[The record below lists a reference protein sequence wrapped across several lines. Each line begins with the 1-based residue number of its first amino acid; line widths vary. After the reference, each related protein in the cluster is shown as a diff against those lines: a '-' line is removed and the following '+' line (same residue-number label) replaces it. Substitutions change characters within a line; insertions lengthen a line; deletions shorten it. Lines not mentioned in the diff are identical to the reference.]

1 MQMPTSR
8 QHVGIAGRGAGR
20 IAFIGA
26 GWHRDIVDQCRE
38 AFVRTLSEGSAA
50 ACAIDLYEVPG
61 VFEIPLHAKLIA
73 QQGRHA
79 AIVAAGFV
87 VDGGIYRHD
96 FVSQTVIQALMQVQL
111 ETTVPVIS
119 AVLTPHHFHGS
130 PEHVRFFREH
140 FVTKGTEAAHAC
152 AAIVGA
158 VRELKDAL
166 KDEPREQA
174 RGAALDQVAARS
186 V

>member
-1 MQMPTSR
+1 MQMRTFREPT
-8 QHVGIAGRGAGR
+8 GNAAGDTPR

-26 GWHRDIVDQCRE
+26 CWHRDIVDRSRE
-38 AFVRTLSEGSAA
+38 AFVRTLAESDSYAN
-50 ACAIDLYEVPG
+50 AIDFYEVPG

-111 ETTVPVIS
+111 ETTVPVVS

-140 FVTKGTEAAHAC
+140 FETKGAEAAQAC
-152 AAIVGA
+152 AAIIGA
-158 VRELKDAL
+158 TRRLKESVRVATF
-166 KDEPREQA
+166 
-174 RGAALDQVAARS
+174 DQPVERS
-186 V
+186 A

>member
-1 MQMPTSR
+1 MQMATSR
-8 QHVGIAGRGAGR
+8 DRISNAPRSIER

-26 GWHRDIVDQCRE
+26 CWHRDIVDCCHE
-38 AFVRTLSEGSAA
+38 AFVSTLAESGMAA
-50 ACAIDLYEVPG
+50 SAIDFYEVPG

-73 QQGRHA
+73 QQRRHA

-111 ETTVPVIS
+111 ETTVPVLS

-152 AAIVGA
+152 AAIVDA
-158 VRELKDAL
+158 VRGLK
-166 KDEPREQA
+166 EQA
-174 RGAALDQVAARS
+174 HAAALDQTAARS